1 MGSESADGRGRKIVP
16 EEEAATV
23 SHAGKR
29 LIYSMSAV
37 QNGIDCEG
45 QPTPVADEECGDRYA
60 AGDGEQLPARRWCCR
75 AGGAI
80 SGTGAAAI
88 ESGYGFFWPL
98 CGAKTVCAG

>member
-23 SHAGKR
+23 SHARKEVD
-29 LIYSMSAV
+29 IQHECC

-60 AGDGEQLPARRWCCR
+60 AGDGEHSQR
-75 AGGAI
+75 GDGV
-80 SGTGAAAI
+80 
-88 ESGYGFFWPL
+88 
-98 CGAKTVCAG
+98 AKVR